1 MLYIMCI
8 IYDYVNM
15 FDYGKMLVII

>member
-8 IYDYVNM
+8 TYDYLNM
-15 FDYGKMLVII
+15 FDYGKMLVIM